1 MFGNFIYFIVVLL
14 IYSTYQPSS
23 KTNLGPAETL
33 LTFVALTAIF
43 YGLVAMVFK
52 QLQRQSAAADRITLD
67 YRFSNMQGRLSVL
80 AIGLFTI
87 NIYGL
92 NLPSFLVRIPLFA
105 HLPTLGAVVFI
116 FLFVGYL
123 TIIWYHAH
131 PIGRML
137 GGIGESRRGYIR
149 SNIAFSIPVLIPWF
163 IISLTTDL
171 LSLLPFDFIKNIQG
185 NPAGEIA
192 FFVVFLLAIAIAA
205 PAMIQRFWGCRP
217 LEAGLYR
224 NRIEALCRKARVA
237 YANILSW
244 PIFGGRMVTA
254 GVMGL
259 IDKFRYILVTD
270 ALLQN
275 LSLDEIDAVI
285 AHEIGHVKKHHLQ
298 FYLFFFFGFLV
309 IFYALQDFLI
319 FLVSYLNYLLLAAD
333 LFNSVSYPAVYAL
346 FNVIFILLFIIY
358 FRYLFGYFIRNF
370 ERQADAYV
378 FDLLPS
384 AMPLIRSLQ
393 KVALTSGQS
402 PDKPNWHHFSITE
415 RITFLQQCEQ
425 DRRFIERHDRKLKNS
440 MLTYGLFLCL
450 VVGAGWFLTPRI
462 PTEQLTNDF
471 LEKLI
476 VLELEKSPENPGLYY
491 DLGTVY
497 LTKGMFAES
506 MASYQRAIE
515 LRPNFPEAL
524 NNLAW
529 LYATCEDETL
539 RQPEKALRLALAAA
553 ELFPRAHVLDTLAE
567 SYYVNGDFKQ
577 ALQAGKQALRL
588 ATENRDYYL
597 KQVIRFEKAIK
608 GVMVDRQ
615 EIISQKG
622 EE

>member
-33 LTFVALTAIF
+33 FAFLALTGIF
-43 YGLVAMVFK
+43 YGLVALVFK
-52 QLQRQSAAADRITLD
+52 QLQRRSSGVSRFSLD
-67 YRFSNMQGRLSVL
+67 YRFSNVQGRLSVL
-80 AIGLFTI
+80 AIALLTI
-87 NIYGL
+87 HIYGL
-92 NLPSFLVRIPLFA
+92 NLPSFLVQIPLFA
-105 HLPTLGAVVFI
+105 YLPTLSAVVFI
-116 FLFVGYL
+116 ALFVGYL
-123 TIIWYHAH
+123 AIIWYHAH

-171 LSLLPFDFIKNIQG
+171 LRLLPFDFIKDIEG

-192 FFVVFLLAIAIAA
+192 FFIVFLLAIAIAA

-224 NRIEALCRKARVA
+224 DRIEALCKKARVT

-244 PIFGGRMVTA
+244 PIFGGRMLTA

-259 IDKFRYILVTD
+259 VDRFRYILVTD

-298 FYLFFFFGFLV
+298 YYLLFFLGFLLA
-309 IFYALQDFLI
+309 FYALQDILI
-319 FLVSYLNYLLLAAD
+319 FLVSYLNYLLLSAGF
-333 LFNSVSYPAVYAL
+333 FNTVSYPAVYAL
-346 FNVIFILLFIIY
+346 FNVIFLLLFIIY

-384 AMPLIRSLQ
+384 AMPLIRSLE

-425 DRRFIERHDRKLKNS
+425 DRRFITRHDRKLKNGL
-440 MLTYGLFLCL
+440 LTYGLFLCL
-450 VVGAGWFLTPRI
+450 VLATGWFITPRI

-476 VLELEKSPENPGLYY
+476 VLEMEKSPENPGLHY

-497 LTKGMFAES
+497 LTKDKFAES

-529 LYATCEDETL
+529 LYATCEDESL
-539 RQPEKALRLALAAA
+539 RQPTQALKLAQAAV
-553 ELFPRAHVLDTLAE
+553 ELQPSAHILDTLAE
-567 SYYVNGDFKQ
+567 SYYVNGEYGQ
-577 ALQAGKQALRL
+577 ALHVGKRALNL

-608 GVMVDRQ
+608 GVMVPRQ
-615 EIISQKG
+615 EIVSQK

>member
-14 IYSTYQPSS
+14 IYSTYQPTS

-33 LTFVALTAIF
+33 FSFLALTGIF
-43 YGLVAMVFK
+43 YGLVALVFK
-52 QLQRQSAAADRITLD
+52 QLQRQSPGVYRVSLD
-67 YRFSNMQGRLSVL
+67 YRFSNIQGRLAVL
-80 AIGLFTI
+80 AIVLFTI
-87 NIYGL
+87 HIYGL
-92 NLPSFLVRIPLFA
+92 NLPSYLVQFPLFA
-105 HLPTLGAVVFI
+105 HLPTLGALFFI
-116 FLFVGYL
+116 ALFVGYL
-123 TIIWYHAH
+123 AIIWYHAH

-171 LSLLPFDFIKNIQG
+171 LRLLPFDFIKDIEG

-192 FFVVFLLAIAIAA
+192 FFVVFLLAIAITA

-217 LEAGLYR
+217 LEDGLYR
-224 NRIEALCRKARVA
+224 DRIEALCKQARVT

-244 PIFGGRMVTA
+244 PIFGGRMLTA

-259 IDKFRYILVTD
+259 VDRFRYILVTD

-298 FYLFFFFGFLV
+298 FYLLFFLGFLLV
-309 IFYALQDFLI
+309 FYALQDILI
-319 FLVSYLNYLLLAAD
+319 FLVSYLNYFFLAAGV
-333 LFNSVSYPAVYAL
+333 FNTVSYPAVYAL

-384 AMPLIRSLQ
+384 AVPLIRSLE

-425 DRRFIERHDRKLKNS
+425 DRRFIARHDRKLKNS
-440 MLTYGLFLCL
+440 LLTYGLFLCL
-450 VVGAGWFLTPRI
+450 VVATGWFITPRI
-462 PTEQLTNDF
+462 PTEQLTSDF

-476 VLELEKSPENPGLYY
+476 VLEMEKTPENPGLHY

-497 LTKGMFAES
+497 LTKGKFAES
-506 MASYQRAIE
+506 IASYQRAIE
-515 LRPNFPEAL
+515 LRPHFPEAL

-529 LYATCEDETL
+529 LYATCEDEEL
-539 RQPEKALRLALAAA
+539 RQPAEALRLALAAA
-553 ELFPRAHVLDTLAE
+553 ELMPRTHILDTLAE
-567 SYYVNGDFKQ
+567 SYYVNGDFKK
-577 ALQAGKQALRL
+577 ALQTGKQALGL
-588 ATENRDYYL
+588 ASDNRDYYL
-597 KQVIRFEKAIK
+597 KQVIRFEKAIR
-608 GVMVDRQ
+608 GVMIERQ
-615 EIISQKG
+615 EIESLRG

>member
-23 KTNLGPAETL
+23 KTNFGPAETL
-33 LTFVALTAIF
+33 LTFLALTGLFYALVAL
-43 YGLVAMVFK
+43 VFK
-52 QLQRQSAAADRITLD
+52 QLQHQSSRVSRVSLD
-67 YRFSNMQGRLSVL
+67 YRFSNVQGRLSVL
-80 AIGLFTI
+80 AIVLVTI
-87 NIYGL
+87 HIYGL
-92 NLPSFLVRIPLFA
+92 NLPSFLVQVPLFA
-105 HLPTLGAVVFI
+105 RLPTLGAVVFI
-116 FLFVGYL
+116 ALFVGYL
-123 TIIWYHAH
+123 AIIWHQAY
-131 PIGRML
+131 PVGRLL
-137 GGIGESRRGYIR
+137 GGIDESRRGYIR

-163 IISLTTDL
+163 IISLTADL
-171 LSLLPFDFIKNIQG
+171 LSLLPFDFIKTIQN

-224 NRIEALCRKARVA
+224 DRIEALCRKARVT
-237 YANILSW
+237 YANILNW
-244 PIFGGRMVTA
+244 PIFGGRMLTA

-259 IDKFRYILVTD
+259 VDKFRYILVTD
-270 ALLQN
+270 ALLRN

-285 AHEIGHVKKHHLQ
+285 AHEIGHVKKYHLQ
-298 FYLFFFFGFLV
+298 FYLLFFLGFLL
-309 IFYALQDFLI
+309 IFYALQDILI

-333 LFNSVSYPAVYAL
+333 LFSTVSYPAVYAL

-384 AMPLIRSLQ
+384 AIPLISSLE

-425 DRRFIERHDRKLKNS
+425 DRRHIKRHDRKLKNS

-450 VVGAGWFLTPRI
+450 MVAMGWFLTPRI

-476 VLELEKSPENPGLYY
+476 VLEMEKSPENPGLHY

-497 LTKGMFAES
+497 LTKGKFADS
-506 MASYQRAIE
+506 MASYRRAIE

-529 LYATCEDETL
+529 LYATCEDESL
-539 RQPEKALRLALAAA
+539 RQPPQALKLALAAA
-553 ELFPRAHVLDTLAE
+553 ELMPRAHILDTLAE

-577 ALQAGKQALRL
+577 ALQAGKQALHL

-597 KQVIRFEKAIK
+597 KQVIRFEKALK

-615 EIISQKG
+615 EIESLKA
-622 EE
+622 ED